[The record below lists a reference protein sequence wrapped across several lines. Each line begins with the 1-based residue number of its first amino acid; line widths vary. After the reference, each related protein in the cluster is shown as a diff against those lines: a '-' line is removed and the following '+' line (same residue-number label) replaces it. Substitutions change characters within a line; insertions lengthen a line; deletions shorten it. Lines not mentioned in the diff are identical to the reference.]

1 MPPSCSSSTPTTRR
15 SCGAI
20 AKTRRRHPHA
30 SAATLLEAIAAERA
44 SLAALRDRADVLWD
58 TTNFTQAVLKD
69 HIHATFVSGDT
80 RHTRTTVIA
89 FGFKYGVPLDADWTF
104 DVRFLPNPHYQLDL
118 RPLNG
123 NDAGVAAYLEQ
134 SEDLQP
140 FLERLFALVDF
151 VVPRARAEGK
161 SQLTFAVGCTADAT
175 VRYTLRAGWPSIS
188 SRSANRRRPLKNGIC
203 ADETPDRFRALVR
216 ARARRQTLA
225 VRGRVRRGALRQRRI
240 PLADRRGA
248 RTSESTSSST
258 GWSATSFRRR
268 SLVRLSRA
276 RRDPRRARI
285 WRWLNSIVTA
295 VRPYGTDRMIDAL
308 LDTRLKRGYKIV
320 TIGGGTGLA
329 TLLRGLKKHTS
340 NLSAVVT
347 VSDDGGSSGRLQKEL
362 GVLPPGDIRNCLVAL
377 ADDEALVTDLFRYRF
392 TEGEGLTGHSFGN
405 LFLAAMTGITGN
417 FDDAIKVSSRVL
429 NIKGRVLPATLAVS
443 QLCARLSDGSL
454 IEGESN
460 ISKSTAAIDHVFLD
474 PPHAEPLQ
482 EVIAAIRDADAIV
495 LGPGSLYTSIMPN
508 CSSNASLKK
517 SKPRTR

>member
-1 MPPSCSSSTPTTRR
+1 MKRPIDFVRWFMPGLGVKRWL
-15 SCGAI
+15 I
-20 AKTRRRHPHA
+20 
-30 SAATLLEAIAAERA
+30 
-44 SLAALRDRADVLWD
+44 V
-58 TTNFTQAVLKD
+58 AVLG
-69 HIHATFVSGDT
+69 AVLFV
-80 RHTRTTVIA
+80 
-89 FGFKYGVPLDADWTF
+89 
-104 DVRFLPNPHYQLDL
+104 
-118 RPLNG
+118 NG
-123 NDAGVAAYLEQ
+123 ASRWLTDEGAHVGINE
-134 SEDLQP
+134 
-140 FLERLFALVDF
+140 LVDWMVGDF
-151 VVPRARAEGK
+151 FPPADLSYVFLVVG
-161 SQLTFAVGCTADAT
+161 LILV
-175 VRYTLRAGWPSIS
+175 
-188 SRSANRRRPLKNGIC
+188 
-203 ADETPDRFRALVR
+203 AL
-216 ARARRQTLA
+216 
-225 VRGRVRRGALRQRRI
+225 G
-240 PLADRRGA
+240 
-248 RTSESTSSST
+248 
-258 GWSATSFRRR
+258 
-268 SLVRLSRA
+268 
-276 RRDPRRARI
+276 I

-308 LDTRLKRGYKIV
+308 IDTRLKRGYKIV

-405 LFLAAMTGITGN
+405 LFLAAMTGVTGN

-429 NIKGRVLPATLAVS
+429 NIKGRVLPATLAVA
-443 QLCARLSDGSL
+443 QLCARLTDGSL

-508 CSSNASLKK
+508 LLVQRVASEIEAANAVKIYVCNVMTQPGETVDYTASKHVEALIANAKARVCDIVIVNDEMPRK
-517 SKPRTR
+517 LLDVYAEERQMPVVVDKPRLDRIGMQTVRAAVISETQTVRHDPEKLAAVVIGVIDQQIAQRASYVNFKPPAEPEQTAPLPRG